1 MVPGTVRMP
10 LSSREGEVAKA
21 DGDNTTPST
30 TVGTNNSTHWP
41 AMSSK
46 MEESFFEVIGN
57 QDDDWTLVEGGDL
70 KGLQSFFRSGALV
83 SLSSELTVDADRW
96 RGESSDG
103 GGGGGTT
110 ATTSSSSSGGGGG
123 GMPSLEAHSQTLRE
137 LNLHKNRYIKTLH
150 PSVCKLI
157 QLERL
162 TLTRCDQL
170 TTLPDQIGQLKN
182 LRVLDLTDASEIVTL
197 PDSIGELQK

>member
-1 MVPGTVRMP
+1 M
-10 LSSREGEVAKA
+10 A
-21 DGDNTTPST
+21 
-30 TVGTNNSTHWP
+30 
-41 AMSSK
+41 SK
-46 MEESFFEVIGN
+46 MEESSFEVISN

-96 RGESSDG
+96 RGESSG
-103 GGGGGTT
+103 GGSGTT
-110 ATTSSSSSGGGGG
+110 ATTSSSGG

-170 TTLPDQIGQLKN
+170 TTLPNQIGQLKN
-182 LRVLDLTDASEIVTL
+182 LRVLDLTDASEIVAL